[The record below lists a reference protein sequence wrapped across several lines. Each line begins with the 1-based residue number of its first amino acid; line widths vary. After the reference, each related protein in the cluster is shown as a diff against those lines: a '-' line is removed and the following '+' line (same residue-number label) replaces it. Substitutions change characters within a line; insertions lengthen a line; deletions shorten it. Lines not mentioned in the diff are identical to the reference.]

1 MPCPDLG
8 GAMRRREFI
17 TLLWGAAATPFLARG
32 RAAEKVALTR
42 TGNRLPGPYGVAPQ
56 RHTC

>member
-1 MPCPDLG
+1 
-8 GAMRRREFI
+8 MRRREFI